1 MAAREINMTPSF
13 ASEIRDFP
21 KELAAQLWEKIDFLL
36 NDPLPDGKVKKKLKQ
51 KKNLYRMRIG
61 NYRLFYTFGETWV
74 RLLTVRRRDG
84 KTYANG
90 MQGIDSVIPETT
102 GLGSELDNVEPDDK
116 IDENLF
122 SKVFEFKAEEP
133 AVTQLPSSITTDFL
147 IQLGVGAGYFPVLC
161 ACESEEALINASIPS
176 DVLEK
181 VLDQLFPRPIEEI
194 VQEPSLVVGSID
206 DLARF
211 KEGDL
216 VAFLLK
222 LDEEQLRLVKRALK
236 GPTLVKGGAGTGKS
250 TVALYRV
257 KAMLDD
263 APDTATLLFT
273 TFTRA
278 LTTVS
283 RQLLKQLLT
292 EPQFNRVTIVTCDE
306 LVRNTVLS
314 VRKLADMES
323 GRSKSKL
330 LSKVRKNYVPVGVSN
345 FDSKLKNRTLS
356 ALTNDYLLDEFD
368 WIITGRNIDNEQAYL
383 VTPRQGRKIAL
394 RDSMRSVIWNLYKRF
409 QTELVEQQLEGYAEL
424 RREAYVVSLTQQPK
438 YDFVVVDEAQDL
450 TPVAASF
457 LAELCKQ
464 EQGIFFAADTK
475 QSIYNK
481 GGIFYQISGRLNFK
495 GRTAIL
501 KNNYRSTG
509 QIDRAAFAAL
519 GSQEELA
526 EKSVSKLTGPD
537 PICLVSQNSDS
548 SFFIAAYLRQM
559 CKFLRVKMASAAILV
574 PDQNTGVALVERLT
588 IHGINAKFYQGRE
601 IDLSSPMVKV
611 MTLHSAKGL
620 EFPVVCLAELDALAQ
635 HMPDGD
641 DEFFEWQS
649 EQRRLLYVGMTRAMR
664 GLLVVKPTD
673 DYFGINTGL
682 ESEYWHV
689 EEVK

>member
-13 ASEIRDFP
+13 ASEIRNFP

-102 GLGSELDNVEPDDK
+102 GLGSELDNIEPDDK

-133 AVTQLPSSITTDFL
+133 TVIQLPSSITTDFL

-257 KAMLDD
+257 KAMLDE

-283 RQLLKQLLT
+283 HQLLKQLLT
-292 EPQFNRVTIVTCDE
+292 EAQFNRVTIVTCDE
-306 LVRNTVLS
+306 LVRSTVSS
-314 VRKLADMES
+314 VRKLGDMER

-345 FDSKLKNRTLS
+345 FDSKLKKRTLG

-383 VTPRQGRKIAL
+383 VTSRQGRKIGL

-409 QTELVEQQLEGYAEL
+409 QAELEEKQLEGYAEL
-424 RREAYVVSLTQQPK
+424 RREAYVVSLVQQPK

-450 TPVAASF
+450 TPVAAGF

-464 EQGIFFAADTK
+464 EQGVFLAADTK

-481 GGIFYQISGRLNFK
+481 GGIFYQISERLNFK

-509 QIDRAAFAAL
+509 QIDRAAFAVL

-537 PICLVSQNSDS
+537 PICLVSQNADS

-559 CKFLRVKMASAAILV
+559 CKYLRVKMASAAILV
-574 PDQNTGVALVERLT
+574 PDQNTGEALVERLT
-588 IHGINAKFYQGRE
+588 IHGINAKFYLGRE
-601 IDLSSPMVKV
+601 IDLASPMVKI

-641 DEFFEWQS
+641 DDFFEWQS

-682 ESEYWHV
+682 ESEYWHI